1 MIRRPPRSTLFP
13 YTTLFRSRGQRGQR
27 QAQLVDADRQRGGR
41 GIGGQL
47 LADQAAQRNDD
58 GRRRAPQ
65 RLRGH
70 EQAEVAALQR
80 WSVLFW
86 CHGLCGGKTASSPKS
101 MRAGLSVVPCAC
113 PVQALLEQG
122 FAVRLLEDLVDQLP
136 EPFVPRVMVVAR
148 MPEIGRA
155 SCRERVE
162 ISVVAGSL

>member
-13 YTTLFRSRGQRGQR
+13 YTTLFRS
-27 QAQLVDADRQRGGR
+27 
-41 GIGGQL
+41 L

-86 CHGLCGGKTASSPKS
+86 CHGLDRKSTRLNSSHLVISYAVFCLKKKKNKERS
-101 MRAGLSVVPCAC
+101 
-113 PVQALLEQG
+113 E
-122 FAVRLLEDLVDQLP
+122 FAVI
-136 EPFVPRVMVVAR
+136 VA
-148 MPEIGRA
+148 P
-155 SCRERVE
+155 V
-162 ISVVAGSL
+162 